1 MSLFK
6 WSKDHSIYLP
16 EIDAEHRGLCRIG
29 AELHKAVLAGGK
41 AAQLKPVLVNLFE
54 AADEHF
60 RHEERLMKVVHY
72 AAFNWHKR
80 QHETVRKRIRQAIKD
95 VEAGDA
101 DACLELIKFLDKWL
115 VDHMTVA
122 DRMMGA
128 FIRNYLR
135 FNTSLAS

>member
-6 WSKDHSIYLP
+6 WSKGHSVYLP
-16 EIDAEHRGLCRIG
+16 EIDAEHRNLCQMA
-29 AELHKAVLAGGK
+29 AELHKIALAGGK
-41 AAQLKPVLVNLFE
+41 SEQLKPILLNLLE

-72 AAFNWHKR
+72 SAFEWHKR
-80 QHETVRKRIRQAIKD
+80 QHDTVRKRLRQTIKR
-95 VEAGDA
+95 VEAGETE
-101 DACLELIKFLDKWL
+101 ACTDFLKFLGTWL
-115 VDHMTVA
+115 VDHMTVT

-135 FNTSLAS
+135 FNTALAS

>member
-6 WSKDHSIYLP
+6 WSKGHSVYLP
-16 EIDAEHRGLCRIG
+16 EIDAEHRSLCDLA
-29 AELHKAVLAGGK
+29 AELHKAVLARQKPG
-41 AAQLKPVLVNLFE
+41 QLKPILLNLLE

-72 AAFNWHKR
+72 SAFEWHKR
-80 QHETVRKRIRQAIKD
+80 QHDTVRKRVKLAIKR
-95 VEAGDA
+95 VEAGETEVCTDF
-101 DACLELIKFLDKWL
+101 LKFLSTWL
-115 VDHMTVA
+115 VDHMTVT

-135 FNTSLAS
+135 FNTALAS